1 MNFEFDKKD
10 IQAEA
15 EQLLEELQNEND
27 DTILKEHLLRA
38 FLSMDTFQKFFYFL
52 KNRKTI
58 DRIIRMKISSIES
71 AYFYKKRSL
80 LTLQYLFKKLNNN
93 DMLKKISTELQ
104 QLEEDTKKLIS
115 DLKKLRV
122 IIRKDDILKQFE
134 NLNLEEISQLTEQMN
149 KLL

>member
-1 MNFEFDKKD
+1 
-10 IQAEA
+10 
-15 EQLLEELQNEND
+15 
-27 DTILKEHLLRA
+27 
-38 FLSMDTFQKFFYFL
+38 
-52 KNRKTI
+52 
-58 DRIIRMKISSIES
+58 MKISSIES

-80 LTLQYLFKKLNNN
+80 LTLQYLFKKLQNQ
-93 DMLKKISTELQ
+93 DMLKKIESELQ

-134 NLNLEEISQLTEQMN
+134 NLNLEELTQLTEQMN